1 MYYVIQRHHGDPKKH
16 YLAYSIPR
24 YLSSEK
30 SQNIIFEFQ
39 HEGTLK
45 RKWAPKEDIILLTDD
60 HELFQSILHKLE
72 LLKRSHLTKIDAVQA
87 QLNHEIFSM
96 LNAMQ
101 SEFETI
107 KNNN

>member
-16 YLAYSIPR
+16 YLAYSVPR

-30 SQNIIFEFQ
+30 SQNIIFEFK
-39 HEGTLK
+39 HDGCVK
-45 RKWAPKEDIILLTDD
+45 RKWAPKEDIVLLTDN
-60 HELFQSILHKLE
+60 HELFQSTLEKLE
-72 LLKRSHLTKIDAVQA
+72 LLKRSHLEKIDTAQA

-107 KNNN
+107 KKNV